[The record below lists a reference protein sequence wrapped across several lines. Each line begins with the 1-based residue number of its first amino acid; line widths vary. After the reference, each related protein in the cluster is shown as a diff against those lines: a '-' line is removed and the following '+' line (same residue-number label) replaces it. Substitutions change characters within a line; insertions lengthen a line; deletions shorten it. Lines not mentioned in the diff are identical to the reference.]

1 MDVLELIK
9 ADHRLVE
16 SLSQKLRMLRTPINY
31 TIALTSCTK
40 RSMYRR
46 SRKAK
51 VLPGNPQLHR
61 HENLVDAA
69 QKGEQPSRC

>member
-31 TIALTSCTK
+31 TIALTSHE
-40 RSMYRR
+40 
-46 SRKAK
+46 ALN
-51 VLPGNPQLHR
+51 VLPAEVEKQVFTR
-61 HENLVDAA
+61 QSAIA
-69 QKGEQPSRC
+69 